1 MILREMSMPDGEVRL
16 YCTRIAQVISYF
28 ADDGEGGSV
37 LWLEAADI
45 ATVQESTIEDMRA
58 WIIGNVAERL
68 QCPPDLVETLPIE
81 TLCKRLAWTPE
92 PPRHPWQ
99 VQQRT
104 KAPARRMSR

>member
-37 LWLEAADI
+37 LWLERGDMAM
-45 ATVQESTIEDMRA
+45 VQDSTMDEVRA
-58 WIIGNVAERL
+58 WILSDVGQRL
-68 QCPPDLVETLPIE
+68 QCPADHVESLPIE
-81 TLCKRLAWTPE
+81 TLCQKLAWQPD

-99 VQQRT
+99 MQRT
-104 KAPARRMSR
+104 KTPARRMAR